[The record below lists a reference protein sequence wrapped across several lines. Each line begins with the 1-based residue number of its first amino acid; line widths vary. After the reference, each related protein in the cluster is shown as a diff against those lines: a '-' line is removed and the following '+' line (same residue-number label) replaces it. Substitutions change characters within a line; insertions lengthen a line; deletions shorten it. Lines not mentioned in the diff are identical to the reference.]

1 MAATGS
7 GPGLVDLLPEEAASH
22 RFAILCQLLLIR
34 PPPHVV
40 TKRLIPRLGGTV
52 FKKLFIAVVAL
63 GCLGLAG
70 FGILAWRPAIV
81 PIAPPAAE
89 GFARELVAKGEALA
103 GGGYCAE
110 CHTNKGGQKFAGGF
124 AFATPFGV
132 LYSTNITPDPDTG
145 IGTWSEAAF
154 RRAMHEGVSRDGS
167 HLFPVFS
174 FDHFTKLSDD
184 DVRALYAYF
193 MTLPPVH
200 APAQPSGISFPFN
213 IRYLQAGW
221 KLLFFRPG
229 RFKPDANKSEEW
241 NRGAYLAQGLS
252 HCGACHTPRN
262 LLGAEKSGN
271 AYGGAMIDN
280 WIAPPLSAANPA
292 PAPWSREELYDYL
305 RTGAS
310 KLHGTAAGPM
320 FPVVQGLGALPDSD
334 IRAIAT
340 YFADVDAATAR
351 QPYVS
356 GAVNL
361 AMSNAS
367 AKEGNQFELDARLYT
382 TACASCH
389 HNAGGSPLAARPD
402 LALNSAVH
410 LSDPNNLIL
419 VILRGISAEEG
430 MPGVVMPGFGEALS
444 DAEIA
449 RIAAYL
455 RRTRTSLP
463 PWPDL
468 PAKIAAIR
476 GQNAAAN

>member
-1 MAATGS
+1 V
-7 GPGLVDLLPEEAASH
+7 LKK
-22 RFAILCQLLLIR
+22 LLI
-34 PPPHVV
+34 
-40 TKRLIPRLGGTV
+40 
-52 FKKLFIAVVAL
+52 AAVAL

-70 FGILAWRPAIV
+70 FGLLAWRPAIAPV
-81 PIAPPAAE
+81 VPPAA
-89 GFARELVAKGEALA
+89 GSFAPELVAKGEALA

-110 CHTNKGGQKFAGGF
+110 CHTTKGGQKFAGGF

-132 LYSTNITPDPDTG
+132 MYSTNITPDPETG

-167 HLFPVFS
+167 HLFPVFTY
-174 FDHFTKLSDD
+174 DHFTKLSDD

-193 MTLPPVH
+193 MTRAPVH
-200 APAQPSGISFPFN
+200 APARSSGIPFPLN

-221 KLLFFRPG
+221 KLLFFRPS
-229 RFKPDANKSEEW
+229 RFEPDAEKSAEW

-271 AYGGAMIDN
+271 AYGGAVIDN
-280 WIAPPLSAANPA
+280 WVAPPLTAANPA
-292 PAPWSREELYDYL
+292 PVPWTHEELYEYL

-310 KLHGTAAGPM
+310 RLHGTAAGPM
-320 FPVVQGLGALPDSD
+320 FPVVQGLGALPESD

-340 YFADVDAATAR
+340 YFADVDKAEDRLPSISAA
-351 QPYVS
+351 VS
-356 GAVNL
+356 H
-361 AMSNAS
+361 AMSYAS
-367 AKEGNQFELDARLYT
+367 AKASEQFDPDARLYT
-382 TACASCH
+382 AACASCH
-389 HNAGGSPLAARPD
+389 YNAGTALLAARPE

-410 LSDPNNLIL
+410 LSDPSNLIQ

-430 MPGVVMPGFGEALS
+430 MPGVVMPAFGGAFS
-444 DAEIA
+444 DADVA

-468 PAKIAAIR
+468 ATKVAAIR
-476 GQNAAAN
+476 RQNGGTN